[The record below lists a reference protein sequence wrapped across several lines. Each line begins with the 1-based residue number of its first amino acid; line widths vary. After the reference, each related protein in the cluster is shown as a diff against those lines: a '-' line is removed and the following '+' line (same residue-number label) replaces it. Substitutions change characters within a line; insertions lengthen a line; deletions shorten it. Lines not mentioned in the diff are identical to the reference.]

1 MTINKKLKKPNLV
14 IIIPARLRSVRLSKK
29 LVRKINNVPMV
40 VRVAKSAINCKLG
53 DVYVATDSKQI
64 FNLCEKNKINAIITD
79 TNINSGTDRVFS
91 AYKKLKKHFDL
102 IVNLQGDLPVFKK
115 ELIEK
120 TVGLFADKTTE
131 IASAVCDLESFEIND
146 KNIVKANVVLD
157 KNNEGFAKDFVR
169 LTKFQ
174 KNFYHHIGLYVYNSF
189 SLKKFVNLKQT
200 FNEVDRSLEQMR
212 ALDNKMNIKVVKL
225 KSNPPSVDTLE
236 DLKKIRL
243 LFKNNNS

>member
-115 ELIEK
+115 ELM
-120 TVGLFADKTTE
+120 G
-131 IASAVCDLESFEIND
+131 
-146 KNIVKANVVLD
+146 
-157 KNNEGFAKDFVR
+157 EG
-169 LTKFQ
+169 
-174 KNFYHHIGLYVYNSF
+174 
-189 SLKKFVNLKQT
+189 NLHK
-200 FNEVDRSLEQMR
+200 
-212 ALDNKMNIKVVKL
+212 
-225 KSNPPSVDTLE
+225 
-236 DLKKIRL
+236 
-243 LFKNNNS
+243 